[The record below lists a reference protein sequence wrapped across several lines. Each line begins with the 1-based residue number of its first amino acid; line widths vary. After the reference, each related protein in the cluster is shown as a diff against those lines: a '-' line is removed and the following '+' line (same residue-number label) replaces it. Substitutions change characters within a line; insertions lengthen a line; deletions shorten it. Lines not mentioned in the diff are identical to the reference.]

1 MTQYNHNYITDMT
14 SKIGCNFRGVFFGGI
29 FSTFWGSHACQSVK
43 WPHLSDCIR
52 GIHSSEGIVGSC
64 GDLRTVWGCVWR
76 GLNGVGWF
84 GPTKMSFDVV
94 CLEGH
99 ISGCV
104 GQIILILSSSES
116 LRFGDQFWGSAK
128 NNYAENGHFLRFLNG
143 GPFFFIGK
151 RANRLIKKKIKKKL
165 YKIPSIYIC
174 VCV

>member
-1 MTQYNHNYITDMT
+1 M
-14 SKIGCNFRGVFFGGI
+14 
-29 FSTFWGSHACQSVK
+29 WGS
-43 WPHLSDCIR
+43 PYR
-52 GIHSSEGIVGSC
+52 
-64 GDLRTVWGCVWR
+64 LRVCVD
-76 GLNGVGWF
+76 GAVNGVGWF
-84 GPTKMSFDVV
+84 VWSHQNVCFDVV

-116 LRFGDQFWGSAK
+116 LRFGDQFWVSAK

-165 YKIPSIYIC
+165 YKIPSIYIY